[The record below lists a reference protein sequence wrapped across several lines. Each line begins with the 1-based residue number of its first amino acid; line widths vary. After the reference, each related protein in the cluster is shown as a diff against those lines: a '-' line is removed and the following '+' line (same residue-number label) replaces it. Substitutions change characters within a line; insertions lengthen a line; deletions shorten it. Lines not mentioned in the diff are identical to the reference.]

1 MLSHNEFL
9 EVANQLHSASK
20 RKRKFGVMVSG
31 FMLQMLDIAKG
42 QEASI
47 MDDDLDVN
55 LESSFPLLIDR
66 YKTSFKPIKAMQFKS
81 IGDNSDVASV
91 DRSITAPTNALGHVQ
106 APSGRIKSN
115 LEIIRKGIVPKPSTG
130 KPISVN
136 NLMFQKTNNKKIK
149 QQSCSFC
156 GSTEHRRITAC
167 PVLRGFGDPETNVE
181 VVEYLKKNAPFSL
194 LKDVDMDKIIT
205 EDISRRYSVKH
216 MIMHTL
222 HIRWRADL
230 SSRPR
235 EDEFVVCIS
244 LLGDKS
250 KPVPGYSRCLVDL
263 SQVIK
268 YIYTNQGKKNRFIFS
283 HVRKESVG
291 SQFVN
296 TVIQND
302 QNIMI
307 RSSLNSDYLQSNTT
321 YPSCSLSTVKASHCA
336 KRNESNSTNTS
347 ERLQLTSICANKYDT
362 KQSKLIRHEKN
373 EYTKSINKKQTL
385 STENCSNIASVEEQQ
400 LITAER
406 KDPTE
411 HITDADIFTP

>member
-9 EVANQLHSASK
+9 EVANQLHNASK
-20 RKRKFGVMVSG
+20 RKRKFGVLVSG
-31 FMLQMLDIAKG
+31 FMLQMLEIAKG

-55 LESSFPLLIDR
+55 LENSFPLLIDK
-66 YKTSFKPIKAMQFKS
+66 YKTSFKPVKAMKFKS

-91 DRSITAPTNALGHVQ
+91 DRSITAPTKALGHVQ

-115 LEIIRKGIVPKPSTG
+115 LENTRNGIVPKPSTG
-130 KPISVN
+130 RPISVN
-136 NLMFQKTNNKKIK
+136 NLMFRKTNTKKNK

-167 PVLRGFGDPETNVE
+167 PILRGFGDPETDTE

-216 MIMHTL
+216 MVMHTL
-222 HIRWRADL
+222 HIRWRTDL

-244 LLGDKS
+244 LLGDKA

-268 YIYTNQGKKNRFIFS
+268 YIYTNLGKKNRFIFS

-296 TVIQND
+296 TVVQNN
-302 QNIMI
+302 QNLMI
-307 RSSLNSDYLQSNTT
+307 HSSMKYDYLQSNTT
-321 YPSCSLSTVKASHCA
+321 YPSCSLLTVKASNCA

-347 ERLQLTSICANKYDT
+347 ERLQITSSCANHYDT
-362 KQSKLIRHEKN
+362 KPSKLIRHEKN
-373 EYTKSINKKQTL
+373 EYTKSICKEPTL
-385 STENCSNIASVEEQQ
+385 STENGSIIASVEEQQ
-400 LITAER
+400 LITSER

-411 HITDADIFTP
+411 YITDADIFTP